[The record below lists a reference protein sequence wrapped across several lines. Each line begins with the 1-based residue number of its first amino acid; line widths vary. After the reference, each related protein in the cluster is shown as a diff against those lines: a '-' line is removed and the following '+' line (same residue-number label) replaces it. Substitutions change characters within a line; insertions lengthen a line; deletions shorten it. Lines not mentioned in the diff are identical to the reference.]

1 MKRFLSIF
9 TIMLLGVFG
18 VINVANAETYYRN
31 ENGVEF
37 TETEYKFFTKMFYD
51 GYQRM
56 MTQEMFDSYDKD
68 YMNEN
73 LVETT
78 EITGPLV
85 SPIGGL
91 VDTPAKTLRMSVIQT
106 TTFANVGVTVVWKGS
121 PAMRSYDV
129 MGAYLSSVS
138 LKTPPSTLV
147 DYSTGYF
154 AANDVKNES
163 NGFGVTIKLPD
174 SGTNINITQSYV
186 TSLGGEVYG
195 SYQHALDKVTFADSQ
210 NYTINFVGYGNV
222 FMFPY
227 SVGQHYDMMDG
238 VWLEV

>member
-1 MKRFLSIF
+1 M
-9 TIMLLGVFG
+9 TT
-18 VINVANAETYYRN
+18 NAKTYYKN
-31 ENGVEF
+31 DQGVEF
-37 TETEYKFFTKMFYD
+37 TEKEYRFFTKMFYD

-56 MTQEMFDSYDKD
+56 MTQEMFDSYNKD
-68 YMNEN
+68 YMDEN
-73 LVETT
+73 LVETK
-78 EITGPLV
+78 EITSPLV

-91 VDTPAKTLRMSVIQT
+91 VDTPAKTLQMAVT
-106 TTFANVGVTVVWKGS
+106 KTDTFTSVGVTLVWKGT

-138 LKTPPSTLV
+138 LKTSPTTTV

-154 AANDVKNES
+154 YAEDIKKES

-174 SGTNINITQSYV
+174 SGTNITLTQSYI
-186 TSLGGEVYG
+186 TSRGGRVYG
-195 SYQHALDKVTFADSQ
+195 SYQHALDRVTFADSQ
-210 NYTINFVGYGNV
+210 NYTINYGGYGYV
-222 FMFPY
+222 FVFPY

>member
-1 MKRFLSIF
+1 MKRVLSIF

-18 VINVANAETYYRN
+18 VMKTTNAEAYYRN
-31 ENGVEF
+31 EKGVEF
-37 TETEYKFFTKMFYD
+37 TEKEYRFFTKMFYD
-51 GYQRM
+51 GYQRL
-56 MTQEMFDSYDKD
+56 MTQEMFDSYDKE
-68 YMNEN
+68 YMDEN

-78 EITGPLV
+78 EITSPLV

-91 VDTPAKTLRMSVIQT
+91 VDTPAKTLRMSAIKSG
-106 TTFANVGVTVVWKGS
+106 NVAMIGVTVVWKGT

-129 MGAYLSSVS
+129 MGAYLSGVT
-138 LKTPPSTLV
+138 LEMPPTTTV
-147 DYSTGYF
+147 DYSSGSFY
-154 AANDVKNES
+154 AEDIKNES

-174 SGTNINITQSYV
+174 DSSNLKITQSYL

-210 NYTINFVGYGNV
+210 NYFINYGGYGHV
-222 FMFPY
+222 FVFPY
-227 SVGQHYDMMDG
+227 SVGQHYDMMQG